1 MRRRDFILIGGATAA
16 WPLAVRAQRGERMRR
31 IGVLMSLA
39 ANDAQGQARFAA
51 FMQGLQQ
58 LGWIDGRNVQID
70 TRWGDG
76 DADRTRRYA
85 AELVALAPDVIL
97 ATGSPPVIALQQV
110 TRSAA
115 IVFADVGDPVGQ
127 GFVETLARPGG
138 NTTGF
143 MLFEY
148 AMGGKMA
155 GTAQGDCAGRDASR
169 GASGYC

>member
-1 MRRRDFILIGGATAA
+1 MTRRAFITLICGAAAA
-16 WPLAVRAQRGERMRR
+16 WPLAARAQQGERMRR

-39 ANDAQGQARFAA
+39 ANDAQGQARLAA
-51 FMQGLQQ
+51 FLQGLQQ
-58 LGWIDGRNVQID
+58 LGWIDGRNVRID
-70 TRWGDG
+70 TRWGAG

-97 ATGSPPVIALQQV
+97 ATGSPPVVALQQA

-148 AMGGKMA
+148 AMGGKWLELL
-155 GTAQGDCAGRDASR
+155 ASR
-169 GASGYC
+169 PARSP